1 MSAKILSG
9 RELSKLILAEIKEEV
24 ATFEAEWKVT
34 PTLALV
40 RAGDDAASI
49 SYAGMVERTCKKTGI
64 SFESHT
70 LPASATEDE
79 LVRLVRRLNDDEGVH
94 GIILQQPVPE
104 GIRPE
109 VVIEAMDPA
118 KDVDGAHP
126 LNAGRLARAAF
137 VDRPQNVGPYLVP
150 ATPLGGL
157 ELLKRYGIEMD
168 GRRAVIVGASN
179 LIGKPMSLLLT
190 RHWATVTVCDL
201 HTKPLAEMTRQAD
214 ILVSVT
220 GVAHLITAD
229 MVKPGA
235 TVLDFGFA
243 MLDGEWVGDVDFDAV
258 KGVAGAITP
267 VPGGTGPM
275 TNAMLMR
282 NTLTATERQIRFGL
296 KQASRV
302 APISVTPVDLGD
314 VIRPGSSVAAGD

>member
-1 MSAKILSG
+1 MSAKILDG
-9 RELSKLILAEIKEEV
+9 RKVSKEIQTEV
-24 ATFEAEWKVT
+24 KKGVSSFEAEWGAT

-40 RAGDDAASI
+40 RAGSDPASV
-49 SYAGMVERTCKKTGI
+49 SYAGMIERTCEKCGI
-64 SFESHT
+64 AFEAHT
-70 LPASATEDE
+70 RPADASEDE
-79 LVRLVRRLNDDEGVH
+79 LVRLVRRLNDDQNVH
-94 GIILQQPVPE
+94 GIIIQQPMPE
-104 GIRPE
+104 GIRPP

-126 LNAGRLARAAF
+126 LNAGRLAKAAF
-137 VDRPQNVGPYLVP
+137 VDRPQDTGPYLVP

-157 ELLKRYGIEMD
+157 ELLKRYNVEVD

-179 LIGKPMSLLLT
+179 LIGKPLSLLLT

-214 ILVSVT
+214 ILASVT

-243 MLDGEWVGDVDFDAV
+243 KLNGEWVGDVDFEAV
-258 KGVAGAITP
+258 KEIAGAITP
-267 VPGGTGPM
+267 VPGGAGPM

-282 NTLTATERQIRFGL
+282 NTLMAAERQVRFG

-302 APISVTPVDLGD
+302 AQIGVSPVPLDAEM
-314 VIRPGSSVAAGD
+314 VRPHKVA

>member
-1 MSAKILSG
+1 MTARTLDG
-9 RELSKLILAEIKEEV
+9 RTVSEQIRLEIKKDL
-24 ATFEAEWKVT
+24 ASFQAAYSTT

-40 RAGDDAASI
+40 RAGDDLASV
-49 SYAGMVERTCKKTGI
+49 SYAGMIEKTCNKTGI
-64 SFESHT
+64 GFEAHT
-70 LPASATEDE
+70 LATSASEDE
-79 LVRLVRRLNDDEGVH
+79 MVRLVRKLNESKDVH
-94 GIILQQPVPE
+94 GIIIQQPMPE

-137 VDRPQNVGPYLVP
+137 VDRPQNVGPYFVP

-157 ELLKRYGIEMD
+157 ELLKRNDIEID
-168 GRRAVIVGASN
+168 GQRAVIVGASN

-190 RHWATVTVCDL
+190 RHWATVTVCDMR
-201 HTKPLAEMTRQAD
+201 TKPLADLTKQAD
-214 ILVSVT
+214 ILISVT
-220 GVAHLITAD
+220 GVAHLITGD

-243 MLDGEWVGDVDFDAV
+243 KLDGRWVGDVDHDAV
-258 KGVAGAITP
+258 KEIAGAISP

-275 TNAMLMR
+275 TNVMLMR
-282 NTLTATERQIRFGL
+282 NTLTAAERQVRLGA

-302 APISVTPVDLGD
+302 VPVSVTPVTLGD
-314 VIRPGSSVAAGD
+314 VRRPSSGA

>member
-1 MSAKILSG
+1 MTAKILNGS
-9 RELSKLILAEIKEEV
+9 EVSKQILTEV
-24 ATFEAEWKVT
+24 KDHVLKFESEWKAT
-34 PTLALV
+34 PTLALLRV
-40 RAGDDAASI
+40 GDDPASV
-49 SYAGMVERTCKKTGI
+49 SYAGMIERTCKKTGI
-64 SFESHT
+64 AFEAHT
-70 LPASATEDE
+70 LPASAGEDE
-79 LVRLVRRLNDDEGVH
+79 VVRVMRKLNDNDAVN
-94 GIILQQPVPE
+94 GIILQQPLPE

-137 VDRPQNVGPYLVP
+137 VDRPQNVGPYFVP

-157 ELLKRYGIEMD
+157 ELLKRYNIDVD
-168 GRRAVIVGASN
+168 GQRAVIVGASN
-179 LIGKPMSLLLT
+179 LIGKPMSLLLS
-190 RHWATVTVCDL
+190 RHWATVTVCDMR
-201 HTKPLAEMTRQAD
+201 TKPLSEMTKQAD

-243 MLDGEWVGDVDFDAV
+243 KLGDKWVGDVDYEAA
-258 KGVAGAITP
+258 KEIAGAISP

-282 NTLTATERQIRFGL
+282 NTLIAAERQARLGV

-302 APISVTPVDLGD
+302 ASISLTPVPLGD
-314 VIRPGSSVAAGD
+314 SKKSTGVSAGD

>member
-9 RELSKLILAEIKEEV
+9 RKLSQQIQLEIKKEV
-24 ATFEAEWKVT
+24 AAFEAAWDVT

-40 RAGDDAASI
+40 RAGDDPASV
-49 SYAGMVERTCKKTGI
+49 SYAGMIERTCAETDI
-64 SFESHT
+64 AFEAHV
-70 LPASATEDE
+70 LPADTSEDE
-79 LVRLVRRLNDDEGVH
+79 MIRLVRRLNGDPGVH
-94 GIILQQPVPE
+94 GIILQQPMPE
-104 GIRPE
+104 TVRAE
-109 VVIEAMDPA
+109 VVVEAMDPA

-137 VDRPQNVGPYLVP
+137 VDQPQNVGPYFVP

-157 ELLKRYGIEMD
+157 ELLKRNGIEID
-168 GRRAVIVGASN
+168 GQRAVIVGASN

-190 RHWATVTVCDL
+190 SHWATVTVCDL
-201 HTKPLAEMTRQAD
+201 HTKPLADMTRQAD

-220 GVAHLITAD
+220 GVAHLVTAD

-243 MLDGEWVGDVDFDAV
+243 KLDDKWVGDVDTEAV
-258 KGVAGAITP
+258 KEIAGAVTP

-275 TNAMLMR
+275 TNVMLMR
-282 NTLTATERQIRFGL
+282 NTLTAAERLVRLGAKL
-296 KQASRV
+296 ASQV
-302 APISVTPVDLGD
+302 VPVSLTPVGLGD
-314 VIRPGSSVAAGD
+314 VTRPRIDARIGD

>member
-1 MSAKILSG
+1 MTKILDG
-9 RELSKLILAEIKEEV
+9 RKLSQQVEIEIKKEV
-24 ATFEAEWKVT
+24 VAFQAAWGVT

-40 RAGDDAASI
+40 RAGEDPASV
-49 SYAGMVERTCKKTGI
+49 SYAGMIERTCKKTDVG
-64 SFESHT
+64 FQAHT
-70 LPASATEDE
+70 LPANVSEE
-79 LVRLVRRLNDDEGVH
+79 EVVRTMRRLNDDPGVH
-94 GIILQQPVPE
+94 AIILQQPLPE

-137 VDRPQNVGPYLVP
+137 VDQPQNVGPYFVP

-157 ELLKRYGIEMD
+157 ELLKRNDIDID
-168 GRRAVIVGASN
+168 GKRAVIVGASN
-179 LIGKPMSLLLT
+179 LIGKPMSLLLS
-190 RHWATVTVCDL
+190 RHWATVTICDL
-201 HTKPLAEMTRQAD
+201 HSKPLAEMTKQAD

-220 GVAHLITAD
+220 GVAHLIKAD

-243 MLDGEWVGDVDFDAV
+243 KLGDRWVGDVDYEAV
-258 KGVAGAITP
+258 KEIAGAVSP

-275 TNAMLMR
+275 TNVMLMR
-282 NTLTATERQIRFGL
+282 NTLTAAERIVRLGS
-296 KQASRV
+296 KQASQV
-302 APISVTPVDLGD
+302 VPLSVTPVGLSD
-314 VIRPGSSVAAGD
+314 VRQRGVAQD

>member
-1 MSAKILSG
+1 MTARTLDG
-9 RELSKLILAEIKEEV
+9 RTVSEQIRLEIKKDL
-24 ATFEAEWKVT
+24 ASFQAAGSTT

-40 RAGDDAASI
+40 HAGDDLASV
-49 SYAGMVERTCKKTGI
+49 SYAGMIEKTCNKTGI
-64 SFESHT
+64 AFEAHT
-70 LPASATEDE
+70 LATSASEDE
-79 LVRLVRRLNDDEGVH
+79 MVRLVRKLSESKDVH
-94 GIILQQPVPE
+94 GIIIQQPMPE

-137 VDRPQNVGPYLVP
+137 VDRPQNVGPYFVP

-157 ELLKRYGIEMD
+157 ELLKRNDIEID
-168 GRRAVIVGASN
+168 GQRAVIVGASN
-179 LIGKPMSLLLT
+179 LIGKPKSLLLT
-190 RHWATVTVCDL
+190 RHWATVTVCDMR
-201 HTKPLAEMTRQAD
+201 TKPHADLSKQAD
-214 ILVSVT
+214 ILISVT
-220 GVAHLITAD
+220 GVAHLITGD

-243 MLDGEWVGDVDFDAV
+243 KLDGRRVGDVDHEAV
-258 KGVAGAITP
+258 KEIAGAISP

-275 TNAMLMR
+275 TNVMLMR
-282 NTLTATERQIRFGL
+282 NTLTAAERQVRLGA

-302 APISVTPVDLGD
+302 VPVSVTPVTLGD
-314 VIRPGSSVAAGD
+314 VRQPSSGA

>member
-9 RELSKLILAEIKEEV
+9 RELSKQILSEVKDEIGG
-24 ATFEAEWKVT
+24 FEAEWRVC

-40 RAGDDAASI
+40 RAGDDAASV
-49 SYAGMVERTCKKTGI
+49 SYAGMIERTCKQTGVA
-64 SFESHT
+64 FQSHT
-70 LPASATEDE
+70 LPADTSEDE
-79 LVRLVRRLNDDEGVH
+79 VIRLVRRLNDDEGVH
-94 GIILQQPVPE
+94 GIILQQPFPE
-104 GIRPE
+104 GVRPE
-109 VVIEAMDPA
+109 VVVEAMDPA

-157 ELLKRYGIEMD
+157 ELLKRYGIEID
-168 GRRAVIVGASN
+168 GQRVVIVGASN

-190 RHWATVTVCDL
+190 RYWATVTVCDL
-201 HTKPLAEMTRQAD
+201 HTRPLAEVTRQAD
-214 ILVSVT
+214 ILISVT

-235 TVLDFGFA
+235 TVLDFGFSL
-243 MLDGEWVGDVDFDAV
+243 LDGKWVGDVDTEGV
-258 KGVAGAITP
+258 QEVAGALTP

-275 TNAMLMR
+275 TNAMLVR
-282 NTLTATERQIRFGL
+282 NVLTAAERQVRFGMKL
-296 KQASRV
+296 ASRV
-302 APISVTPVDLGD
+302 VPVSTTPLALGD
-314 VIRPGSSVAAGD
+314 VTQPGRQVSVGD

>member
-1 MSAKILSG
+1 VEI
-9 RELSKLILAEIKEEV
+9 SKEV
-24 ATFEAEWKVT
+24 AAFEAAYKTT

-40 RAGDDAASI
+40 RAGDDPASV
-49 SYAGMVERTCKKTGI
+49 SYAGMIAKTCEKTGI

-70 LPASATEDE
+70 LPTDTSEDE
-79 LVRLVRRLNDDEGVH
+79 MVRLVRKLNDDANVH
-94 GIILQQPVPE
+94 GIILQQPLPE

-109 VVIEAMDPA
+109 AVIEAMDPS

-137 VDRPQNVGPYLVP
+137 VDQPQNVGPYFVP

-157 ELLKRYGIEMD
+157 ELLKRNDIEID
-168 GRRAVIVGASN
+168 GQRAVIIGASN
-179 LIGKPMSLLLT
+179 LIGKPMSLLLS

-201 HTKPLAEMTRQAD
+201 HTKPLSEMTKQAD

-220 GVAHLITAD
+220 GVAHLIKGD
-229 MVKPGA
+229 MIKPGA

-243 MLDGEWVGDVDFDAV
+243 KLDDRWVGDVESEAAMDI
-258 KGVAGAITP
+258 AGAISP

-275 TNAMLMR
+275 TNVMLMR
-282 NTLTATERQIRFGL
+282 NTLTAAERLVRLGA
-296 KQASRV
+296 KQASQV
-302 APISVTPVDLGD
+302 VPVSLTPVGLGD
-314 VIRPGSSVAAGD
+314 VTRTGVDRN